1 MIVKKYV
8 GRVLSNKIRCP
19 FLPGSNCY
27 VHGYLKKRLRKIKRS
42 TRNNHDYFLHPFSSL
57 NLVAEVEAEVEE
69 AKEVALQCSASQT
82 SVVRDLPISFWDRV
96 SCSIESIIF

>member
-27 VHGYLKKRLRKIKRS
+27 VHGYLKKKLRKIERA
-42 TRNNHDYFLHPFSSL
+42 RNNSL
-57 NLVAEVEAEVEE
+57 NLFAEVEAEVKE
-69 AKEVALQCSASQT
+69 AKEVALKCCASQT

-96 SCSIESIIF
+96 SCSIESIILT